1 MAAANSTSPAPPPRV
16 ETDDRLLQ
24 AAGEVFAEFGFRRAT
39 VRDICARAGANVAAV
54 NYHFGDK
61 AGLYAAVVKY
71 GMTDAIHKY
80 PPDMGLPKDKPAPP
94 ELQLRA
100 FIRGFLY
107 RVLEPGPGAWH
118 GRLMMWEMVEP
129 TPILGDLFAP
139 MIRPLYQRLTGIV
152 TELLGPGASP
162 ERVKLCCISVLSQC
176 TFYRMGAPLLAQVQP
191 DMVNPST
198 EQIEAIAD
206 HVTRVMLAALREFAT
221 APDTAETMT
230 EEG

>member
-1 MAAANSTSPAPPPRV
+1 MAVSDPATPPPTPRV

-71 GMTDAIHKY
+71 GVGAALQKY
-80 PPDMGLPKDKPAPP
+80 PPDMGLPADGSASA
-94 ELQLRA
+94 EQRLRA
-100 FIRGFLY
+100 FVRGFLF

-129 TPILGDLFAP
+129 TGTFGDLFAQ
-139 MIRPLYQRLTGIV
+139 MIRPLYQRLSSIV
-152 TELLGPGASP
+152 TELLGPGATP
-162 ERVKLCCISVLSQC
+162 ERAKLCCISVLGQC
-176 TFYRMGAPLLAQVQP
+176 SFYRLGAPLLARVQP
-191 DMVNPST
+191 DKVNPT
-198 EQIEAIAD
+198 PEQLEVIAD
-206 HVTRVMLAALREFAT
+206 HIARLTLAGLRAFAT
-221 APDTAETMT
+221 PPAEDVAWPA
-230 EEG
+230 

>member
-1 MAAANSTSPAPPPRV
+1 MAAIEQTTPPPRV

-61 AGLYAAVVKY
+61 AALYAAVVKY
-71 GMTDAIHKY
+71 GMTEAIQKY
-80 PPDMGLPKDKPAPP
+80 PPDMGLPKDQPARADQ
-94 ELQLRA
+94 QLRA
-100 FIRGFLY
+100 FIRGFLF

-129 TPILGDLFAP
+129 TPILAELFAP
-139 MIRPLYQRLTGIV
+139 MIRPLYQRLTEIV

-176 TFYRMGAPLLAQVQP
+176 MFYRTGAPLLAQVQP
-191 DMVNPST
+191 DKVDPPV
-198 EQIEAIAD
+198 EQIEVIAD
-206 HVTRVMLAALREFAT
+206 HVTRVMLAALRDFA
-221 APDTAETMT
+221 ASPAEG
-230 EEG
+230 EGVHPS